1 MLFYGM
7 VYLTLRLS
15 DDDTE
20 MLNSAV
26 MYARTNSIV
35 DLAVF
40 EVSKIGQ
47 RHIHML
53 YEPINVTKSA
63 WVQGFHKFFKK
74 RWSGNKSYS
83 CTELIKDKENFTI
96 YCCKGTRFK
105 PPDVI
110 FSMIDPVT
118 IDAHWKKYWSDKPI
132 EKDNTLK
139 SSSTK
144 KKSDL
149 TWSQNLTKT
158 LEESS
163 DHKWSYDSV
172 SMDKILDATMVALGA
187 GSKKLNSYIVRDIAL
202 GQLNALTKGQC
213 KPLADKVRFEAFP
226 DLFGQSGFAN

>member
-1 MLFYGM
+1 MVFYGM

-53 YEPINVTKSA
+53 FEPINVTKSA

-83 CTELIKDKENFTI
+83 CTDLIKDKENFTI

-105 PPDVI
+105 GPDVI
-110 FSMIDPVT
+110 FSMIDPVI

-158 LEESS
+158 IAESS
-163 DHKWSYDSV
+163 DRKWSYDAV
-172 SMDKILDATMVALGA
+172 SLDLIIDHVMVGLGER
-187 GSKKLNSYIVRDIAL
+187 SQKLNSFIIRDLAN
-202 GQLNALTKGQC
+202 GQLNALTKG
-213 KPLADKVRFEAFP
+213 KDKALNDKVRYEAFP
-226 DLFGQSGFAN
+226 DLFGPNGFAN